1 MLSFFILLM
10 KRLLVVVVDID
21 NDLGEKA
28 KLRAPIIG
36 RENVVKAATKLALAD
51 AEDVDSNALF
61 KAVSIYD
68 KLKKEGKEVEIVVLA
83 GHKNLGIKA
92 STRVARQLDKVLK
105 EFPAESAIVV
115 SDSSSDDIVLPIIQS
130 RLKIDAIEKVFVRQA
145 KELEKTYFVLLE
157 KLKDPYYSK
166 ILLGI
171 PALILLL
178 ISIAY
183 AFNIKAQYLG
193 IIVGTLLLIKGF
205 SLDEWFGELL
215 KSFYIESSKTLASV
229 FYAFVT
235 ILLFVSLYA
244 SYQAYIS
251 SRATLKGLELYAYIL
266 DAFITPFSLV
276 IFFALAVKL
285 IDLYTA
291 KKSQF
296 TIIGHIHLIIT
307 FLLVFAIIKATL
319 LWIINLYPPFISF
332 KELLLI
338 IVGALA
344 LGYLSSYY
352 FNAVKSDILASM
364 KLKDKEVY
372 DVEGNHY
379 GKVSSVDIKR
389 ERLRI
394 ISPFGK
400 SYTLPISRVV
410 DVGESL
416 IIE

>member
-1 MLSFFILLM
+1 M
-10 KRLLVVVVDID
+10 
-21 NDLGEKA
+21 
-28 KLRAPIIG
+28 
-36 RENVVKAATKLALAD
+36 
-51 AEDVDSNALF
+51 
-61 KAVSIYD
+61 
-68 KLKKEGKEVEIVVLA
+68 
-83 GHKNLGIKA
+83 
-92 STRVARQLDKVLK
+92 
-105 EFPAESAIVV
+105 
-115 SDSSSDDIVLPIIQS
+115 
-130 RLKIDAIEKVFVRQA
+130 
-145 KELEKTYFVLLE
+145 LLE